1 MNKKKFRIYYVTE
14 TDLKHTLVIKQ
25 CEYKYINQLNY
36 ILLAETPGVARGEK
50 TKKHFPFF

>member
-50 TKKHFPFF
+50 N